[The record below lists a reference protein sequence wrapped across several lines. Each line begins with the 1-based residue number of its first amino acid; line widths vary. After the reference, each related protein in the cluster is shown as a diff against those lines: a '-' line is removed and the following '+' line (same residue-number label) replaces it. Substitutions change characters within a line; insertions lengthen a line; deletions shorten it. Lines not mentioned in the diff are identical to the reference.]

1 MRKVHLISVTE
12 PLVLDLALALR
23 EKGYEVSASGC
34 GLTEEM
40 IGRLHNAG
48 CTCYGDGWFPE
59 KLIKDIHSVVLGAKV
74 KQDNPELLRA
84 KELGM
89 LIQSIPEFIFQR
101 TRSKTRVV
109 VAGSRGKK
117 TIISMMVC
125 ALRRQKLAFDYAL
138 TSKVDSLPN
147 RIHLSY
153 EARIALIEGDEH
165 ITSALDKRFQLE
177 FYRPHIAILTN
188 LSWSTETD
196 HATPEAYL
204 STYQSFSVSIER
216 EGKLIYFGGD
226 DTVSQLAGD
235 VRSDITAI
243 PFEEHPVVEKD
254 GQTFLHTRYG
264 DYPVRIPNRY
274 FLINL
279 NAARLACRQLG
290 VKDADFYQALSEYM
304 IIARQKRKENIAE
317 YLLYMWQVEDLI
329 RANKFD
335 MDSINRTVI
344 AHYDQP
350 EEVKKEIAQWYE
362 ELIEM
367 MRSEGVM
374 EKGHIQL
381 NKNVIITLTDLH
393 LRLLKSPK
401 EMVYSAAYYKTLP
414 YIVQLRAKSG
424 GEDLPELETCFAA
437 VYGYLL
443 LRMQGK
449 EVSAETLEG
458 IKQISSFLALLAE
471 KYREDMKGELKL
483 ED

>member
-1 MRKVHLISVTE
+1 
-12 PLVLDLALALR
+12 
-23 EKGYEVSASGC
+23 
-34 GLTEEM
+34 
-40 IGRLHNAG
+40 
-48 CTCYGDGWFPE
+48 
-59 KLIKDIHSVVLGAKV
+59 
-74 KQDNPELLRA
+74 
-84 KELGM
+84 
-89 LIQSIPEFIFQR
+89 
-101 TRSKTRVV
+101 
-109 VAGSRGKK
+109 
-117 TIISMMVC
+117 
-125 ALRRQKLAFDYAL
+125 
-138 TSKVDSLPN
+138 
-147 RIHLSY
+147 
-153 EARIALIEGDEH
+153 
-165 ITSALDKRFQLE
+165 
-177 FYRPHIAILTN
+177 
-188 LSWSTETD
+188 
-196 HATPEAYL
+196 
-204 STYQSFSVSIER
+204 
-216 EGKLIYFGGD
+216 
-226 DTVSQLAGD
+226 
-235 VRSDITAI
+235 
-243 PFEEHPVVEKD
+243 
-254 GQTFLHTRYG
+254 
-264 DYPVRIPNRY
+264 
-274 FLINL
+274 
-279 NAARLACRQLG
+279 
-290 VKDADFYQALSEYM
+290 M

-362 ELIEM
+362 ELIEI
-367 MRSEGVM
+367 
-374 EKGHIQL
+374 GHIQL

>member
-1 MRKVHLISVTE
+1 
-12 PLVLDLALALR
+12 
-23 EKGYEVSASGC
+23 
-34 GLTEEM
+34 
-40 IGRLHNAG
+40 
-48 CTCYGDGWFPE
+48 
-59 KLIKDIHSVVLGAKV
+59 
-74 KQDNPELLRA
+74 
-84 KELGM
+84 
-89 LIQSIPEFIFQR
+89 
-101 TRSKTRVV
+101 
-109 VAGSRGKK
+109 
-117 TIISMMVC
+117 
-125 ALRRQKLAFDYAL
+125 
-138 TSKVDSLPN
+138 
-147 RIHLSY
+147 
-153 EARIALIEGDEH
+153 
-165 ITSALDKRFQLE
+165 
-177 FYRPHIAILTN
+177 
-188 LSWSTETD
+188 
-196 HATPEAYL
+196 
-204 STYQSFSVSIER
+204 
-216 EGKLIYFGGD
+216 
-226 DTVSQLAGD
+226 
-235 VRSDITAI
+235 
-243 PFEEHPVVEKD
+243 
-254 GQTFLHTRYG
+254 
-264 DYPVRIPNRY
+264 
-274 FLINL
+274 
-279 NAARLACRQLG
+279 
-290 VKDADFYQALSEYM
+290 M

-344 AHYDQP
+344 APYDQP
-350 EEVKKEIAQWYE
+350 EEVKKEIAQRYE
-362 ELIEM
+362 ELSEL